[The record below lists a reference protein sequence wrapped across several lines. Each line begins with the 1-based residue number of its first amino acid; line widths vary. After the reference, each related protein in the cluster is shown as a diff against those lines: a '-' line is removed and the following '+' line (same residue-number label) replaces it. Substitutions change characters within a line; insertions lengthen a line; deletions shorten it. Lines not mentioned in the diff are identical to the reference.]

1 MAQCR
6 GGGRDWK
13 QTIGESAH
21 IDAVNLFLFRS
32 CVSPRYSPQTS
43 ICVYRANDSDYSLAS
58 GANNKGVFD
67 IFRSQV
73 YDPVGGRYIANNYV
87 EVGPCDVSCEGHM
100 MIT

>member
-1 MAQCR
+1 MLDW
-6 GGGRDWK
+6 GG
-13 QTIGESAH
+13 
-21 IDAVNLFLFRS
+21 AVHS
-32 CVSPRYSPQTS
+32 YKHYISSPIRYSPQTS

-73 YDPVGGRYIANNYV
+73 YDPVGGRNIANNYV